1 VTDLVG
7 DLPLLTIAMQSGPPD
22 AVRRVL
28 SQRQLSWP
36 TAVDPRGELS
46 RALGFKSVPA
56 FVVVDAE
63 GRLRM
68 PTVGYTSELGMRLRL
83 WWAGVF

>member
-1 VTDLVG
+1 
-7 DLPLLTIAMQSGPPD
+7 
-22 AVRRVL
+22 
-28 SQRQLSWP
+28 
-36 TAVDPRGELS
+36 
-46 RALGFKSVPA
+46 VPA

-68 PTVGYTSELGMRLRL
+68 PTVGYTSELGLRLRL